1 MGKNTKTPIGVRFS
15 KDELELLDEMAERHG
30 GKTAALVA
38 GLNALKQRNA
48 ITPEEAIAALA
59 IEHGLDPPRKRK
71 K

>member
-1 MGKNTKTPIGVRFS
+1 
-15 KDELELLDEMAERHG
+15 LLDEMAERHG